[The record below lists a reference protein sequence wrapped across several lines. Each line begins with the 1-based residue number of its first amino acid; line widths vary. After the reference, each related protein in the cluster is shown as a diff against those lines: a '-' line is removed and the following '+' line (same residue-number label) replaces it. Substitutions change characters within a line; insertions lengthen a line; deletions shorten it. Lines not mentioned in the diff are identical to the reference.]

1 MRMKVYDNPLYY
13 EVAFSFFNPKKQVD
27 HFEDII
33 RRFSRIKVERFLD
46 IACGPSLQLRELARR
61 GYEAVGLD
69 KRRRMLQYLQSKA
82 REEGLRIE
90 TVQADMT
97 RFRLRRKADFAFIMM
112 GSFSFKSNEDLLKH
126 LNSVANSLNSGGL
139 YFIQNFGVNWKVDW
153 TKVQRQTWEMEKNG
167 VKVEATYEIVVKNV
181 VNQTIMEKIIIEV
194 DDRGK
199 KRTLMQEEELKLVF
213 PQEFKLLVKM
223 NGRFE
228 FLGWWKGDVDEWYL
242 DQPLETVCD
251 ENINI
256 NMVLLRRK

>member
-1 MRMKVYDNPLYY
+1 
-13 EVAFSFFNPKKQVD
+13 
-27 HFEDII
+27 
-33 RRFSRIKVERFLD
+33 
-46 IACGPSLQLRELARR
+46 
-61 GYEAVGLD
+61 
-69 KRRRMLQYLQSKA
+69 
-82 REEGLRIE
+82 
-90 TVQADMT
+90 
-97 RFRLRRKADFAFIMM
+97 
-112 GSFSFKSNEDLLKH
+112 
-126 LNSVANSLNSGGL
+126 
-139 YFIQNFGVNWKVDW
+139 
-153 TKVQRQTWEMEKNG
+153 
-167 VKVEATYEIVVKNV
+167 
-181 VNQTIMEKIIIEV
+181 MEKIILEV